1 MKSLAL
7 NAFFYECGAEI
18 LKAVRAPEYILP
30 TLLMPIAFYLL
41 FAFALPGVGGNNAL
55 YFLATYGI
63 FAVMGPSIFGFGVG
77 VANERDRGWL
87 SIKRASPSPAIA
99 YLGAKVTVTLI
110 FASLALIPIYLA
122 AGFGAGI
129 ALPHSAWALLLGLH
143 LMSAIPFVLVG
154 LIVGFSFGSNG
165 AVAISNIVFLF
176 MAAIGGLWLPVFLF
190 PHALQKISAALPS
203 YQLAEIA
210 LAIVDVPTQ
219 TASLRVPS
227 ENITVIVIMTTFL
240 ASLAYLAWAR
250 QRN

>member
-41 FAFALPGVGGNNAL
+41 FAFALPGAGDNNAL

-87 SIKRASPSPAIA
+87 SIKRASPAPAIA
-99 YLGAKVTVTLI
+99 YLGAKITVTLI

-129 ALPHSAWALLLGLH
+129 ALPHSVWALLLGLH
-143 LMSAIPFVLVG
+143 LMSVIPFILIG
-154 LIVGFSFGSNG
+154 LIVGFSLGSNG
-165 AVAISNIVFLF
+165 AVAISNIVFLA
-176 MAAIGGLWLPVFLF
+176 MAALGGLWLPIFLF
-190 PHALQKISAALPS
+190 PDALQKISITLPS

-210 LAIVDVPTQ
+210 LAIVDAPTP
-219 TASLRVPS
+219 TDSLRVPS
-227 ENITVIVIMTTFL
+227 ENITVVVIMTIFL